1 MKICKSDSD
10 GSNIIRWIGSHG
22 PRAVPH
28 PFFARLTGVTRSVA
42 YASVCLLASP
52 ALAQTC
58 PAAPPA
64 EVGTDLW
71 SRSNVLGDIGGLR
84 PWLGKYGIDICLQE
98 TGEVLGNVTG
108 GIRQGAAYDGLT
120 AMSIGLDTEK
130 AIGLAGGTF
139 NVSALQIYGR
149 NLSAENLASLQIASS
164 IEADRAT
171 RLWELW
177 YQQAF
182 PNQRWDVKIGQQS
195 LDQEFI
201 VSQYSTMFVN
211 SVMGWPVL
219 PSADLIAG
227 GPAYPLSTL
236 GLRLQAKPTDG
247 LKMLAGVF
255 DDNPAGSGATPNGT
269 ADPQKLSASGTN
281 FRLTDSPLL
290 IAELQYLLNPPPPDG
305 ADKANQPAGLPGTY
319 KLGGWYDAGKFADRE
334 VDSSGLSL
342 ANPAS
347 SGMPRLHRGDYG
359 IYALVDEAVWH
370 SESTVPQGVNLFM
383 RAMGAPQEDRN
394 LIDMSLD
401 AGVTLQCPLPRR
413 ADDVAGVG
421 FGYAKLSGGAMALD
435 RDRGFFTGTPY
446 PVRSSEEFV
455 EITYQFQAA
464 PWWHL
469 QPDFQYVLNP
479 GGGILS
485 PNNAGRRV
493 GNEAVLGL
501 RTNIIF

>member
-1 MKICKSDSD
+1 MKIHRGDID
-10 GSNIIRWIGSHG
+10 GSIDVRWIGSHG
-22 PRAVPH
+22 PKAVPG
-28 PFFARLTGVTRSVA
+28 PFFARLIGVAGSLA
-42 YASVCLLASP
+42 CASVCLWASP

-58 PAAPPA
+58 PAPPPA
-64 EVGTDLW
+64 AVGTDLL
-71 SRSNVLGDIGGLR
+71 SRSNLLGDIDGLR
-84 PWLGKYGIDICLQE
+84 PWLVRHGIASCLQE
-98 TGEVLGNVTG
+98 TGEVLGNATG
-108 GIRQGAAYDGLT
+108 GTRQGAAYDGLT
-120 AMSIGLDTEK
+120 AMSIQLDTK
-130 AIGLAGGTF
+130 TAVGLEGGTF

-149 NLSAENLASLQIASS
+149 NLSVKNLASLQIASS

-182 PNQRWDVKIGQQS
+182 PDQPWDVRIGQQS

-201 VSQYSTMFVN
+201 VSQYSTIFIN
-211 SVMGWPVL
+211 SVMGWPAL
-219 PSADLIAG
+219 PAADLIAG

-236 GLRLQAKPTDG
+236 GLRLHAKPTDN
-247 LKMLAGVF
+247 LSMLAGVF
-255 DDNPAGSGATPNGT
+255 DDNPAGPGATPIGT
-269 ADPQKLSASGTN
+269 ADPQKLDASGTN

-305 ADKANQPAGLPGTY
+305 ADKAKQPTGLPGTY

-334 VDSSGLSL
+334 IDSSGLSL

-347 SGMPRLHRGDYG
+347 SGIPRLHRGDYG
-359 IYALVDEAVWH
+359 IYALVDQAVWQ
-370 SESTVPQGVNLFM
+370 SDSTVPQGVNLFM

-394 LIDMSLD
+394 PIDMSLD
-401 AGVTLQCPLPRR
+401 AGVTLQGPLPGR
-413 ADDVAGVG
+413 AYDVAGVG
-421 FGYAKLSGGAMALD
+421 FGYAKLSGGASALD

-479 GGGILS
+479 GGGILN
-485 PNNAGRRV
+485 PNTAGRRV